1 MAVPHGAGSFAL
13 QGPRPLPPKMEG
25 SVCKG
30 WLVLFDKLGN
40 GFNLNQSCFGLE
52 VCE

>member
-40 GFNLNQSCFGLE
+40 GFNLNQSCFGFE